1 MKPAWHPDNQL
12 TLLTNGDEYYPVL
25 FDAIARAAH
34 SILLETFIWYE
45 DNVGWALHAALC
57 DAAGRGVQVE
67 LLIDGYGSAAL
78 SDDFI
83 RRLTDAGVILRYYD
97 PAPRRFGGLRT
108 NLFRRLH
115 RKIVVIDEK
124 TAYVG
129 GINYSA
135 DHLLSFGQEAKQ
147 DYTVE
152 IRGPVVDDIRRFAL
166 SWLPGNPTL
175 FHRWKPGFRRSR
187 PTPASLDT
195 MAQVLFVWRDNA
207 YHRTT
212 IERHYIK
219 MLAKARHEVI
229 IANAYFF
236 PGYRLLHAIRK
247 AARRGVKVQLVLQ
260 GHPDIPLVKTGARLL
275 YHYLVSSGVEIYE
288 YGRRPLHG
296 KVAVMDDNWATVG
309 SSNLDPLSLSLNL
322 EANVIIWD
330 QRFNHTLKQALRTL
344 IREDSQRV
352 DAAHLPARNWWNLG
366 RSIIAFHFLRHFP
379 AMVGWL
385 PAHISH
391 QDLVKP
397 AHPEADEV
405 TTGGPNTAPRG

>member
-1 MKPAWHPDNQL
+1 MKPVWHTDNQL

-25 FDAIARAAH
+25 FRAIGEAAH

-57 DAAGRGVQVE
+57 DAASRGVQVE

-78 SDDFI
+78 SDTFI
-83 RRLTDAGVILRYYD
+83 TGLTEAGVILRYYD
-97 PAPRRFGGLRT
+97 PSPRLPWGLRT

-135 DHLLSFGQEAKQ
+135 DHLLSFGTEAKQ
-147 DYTVE
+147 DYTVQ
-152 IRGPVVDDIRRFAL
+152 IQGPVVDDIRRFAL
-166 SWLPGNPTL
+166 SWLPGNPAV
-175 FHRWKPGFRRSR
+175 FHRWKPQWRRPR
-187 PTPASLDT
+187 PTPASLET
-195 MAQVLFVWRDNA
+195 MAQVLFIWRDNA

-219 MLAKARHEVI
+219 MLARAKQEVI

-260 GHPDIPLVKTGARLL
+260 GHPDIPVVKAGARLL
-275 YHYLVSSGVEIYE
+275 YRYLVNSGVEVYE
-288 YGRRPLHG
+288 YCRRPLHG

-330 QRFNHTLKQALRTL
+330 QAFNQTLKQELRTL
-344 IREDSQRV
+344 IREDSRRV
-352 DAAHLPARNWWNLG
+352 DDTLLPRRNWWNLG
-366 RSIIAFHFLRHFP
+366 RSIVAFHFLRHFP
-379 AMVGWL
+379 AVVGWL
-385 PAHISH
+385 PAHIRH
-391 QDLVKP
+391 QDLVKAVNP
-397 AHPEADEV
+397 DVEEV
-405 TTGGPNTAPRG
+405 TTGGPNTHGAE